1 MVSPLRSAPVGAPSA
16 LQALHPIVCA
26 RTPAGC
32 WHRVRAMR
40 RLQLKREWVSVA
52 RVRLDSRK
60 SMRPFK
66 GDNLRRSLLS
76 APRTDPYGPNSG
88 IRLPPWVCDGKA
100 FFVRVLPYA
109 LQRL

>member
-66 GDNLRRSLLS
+66 GIICDDISEFESFMPSHAIWSLGVMSGLQNCVPEGQ
-76 APRTDPYGPNSG
+76 APA
-88 IRLPPWVCDGKA
+88 K
-100 FFVRVLPYA
+100 
-109 LQRL
+109 